1 MNVKMF
7 LLAVIAG
14 VVGTAI
20 YKTIGDSAPPAPPQI
35 GTSTGGGGFF
45 AALYQDKA
53 GVPLYCGVA
62 AQAGHGDAIV
72 NAMRRT
78 DYYPAFGAD
87 ANPSSPLDEWTGVY
101 SV

>member
-1 MNVKMF
+1 MNNVKVF
-7 LLAVIAG
+7 VLAVIAG

-20 YKTIGDSAPPAPPQI
+20 YKTIGDSAPPTPPPI
-35 GTSTGGGGFF
+35 GTSTIGTI
-45 AALYQDKA
+45 ASLYQDKA
-53 GVPLYCGVA
+53 GVPLYCGIA

-87 ANPSSPLDEWTGVY
+87 ANPSSPADEWTGVY